1 MKLLNPKYKTRI
13 SLLFLTVYLF
23 TFAAGIIHYHNYN
36 FCNAATFD
44 LESKQTYNHFQILK
58 GTAYE
63 CIIHQ
68 NFLSIQTAITF
79 FFTAHQLVIPEQI
92 FFPYSEDENHI
103 CSVHLS
109 NTFLR
114 APPVISLFN

>member
-44 LESKQTYNHFQILK
+44 LESKQTSNHFQILN

-63 CIIHQ
+63 CIIYQ
-68 NFLSIQTAITF
+68 NFISIQTAITNYF
-79 FFTAHQLVIPEQI
+79 SDYQLVKPDRIFFT
-92 FFPYSEDENHI
+92 FSENKKHF

-109 NTFLR
+109 NNFLR
-114 APPVISLFN
+114 APPVLSLFN